1 MKKITLGYTIG
12 RFNPLHLGHVSMLNP
27 MIKDNDYSLILVGSA
42 NQQRTEKNPLTYAE
56 RAHLLT
62 HLYPNTIVLPLNDF
76 NDEQA
81 WINEVD
87 RKIKETLSILNIDF
101 EQAEVNLYTGGAQ
114 KGEDQSSEEPNSIC
128 LFSCLSRPLMRALSF
143 CISALFVCS
152 SACRSVI
159 KIFSLFN
166 SMSGGRYSSPSTRP
180 SIYCWLSVLFFF
192 DGVISG
198 ESEAAH

>member
-114 KGEDQSSEEPNSIC
+114 KGEDQSLRKMWCEPLGHNVIPVHLDLDLSATVVRDHFYKKEMEHIVDM
-128 LFSCLSRPLMRALSF
+128 LPENVYKFLDNFS
-143 CISALFVCS
+143 
-152 SACRSVI
+152 
-159 KIFSLFN
+159 KQQDFN
-166 SMSGGRYSSPSTRP
+166 N
-180 SIYCWLSVLFFF
+180 IY
-192 DGVISG
+192 
-198 ESEAAH
+198 